1 MEIILYSTG
10 CPKCQVL
17 AKKLNDR
24 KITYFVVSDVETI
37 KALGVSAVPVLSVDG
52 QLYNFS
58 QANKW
63 INDREAVIE

>member
-17 AKKLNDR
+17 TKKLNDC
-24 KITYFVVSDVETI
+24 KLIYSVVSDVETI
-37 KALGVSAVPVLSVDG
+37 KSLGIDAVPVLSIDG
-52 QLYNFS
+52 ELYSFS

-63 INDREAVIE
+63 INNREVIIE